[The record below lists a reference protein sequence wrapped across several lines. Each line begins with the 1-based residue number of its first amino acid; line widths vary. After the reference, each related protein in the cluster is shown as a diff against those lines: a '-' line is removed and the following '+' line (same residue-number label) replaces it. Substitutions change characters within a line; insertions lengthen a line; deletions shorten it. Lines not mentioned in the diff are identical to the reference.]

1 MTKLLRALLVFRI
14 FQRFSA
20 ESLAA
25 ECQLGTIH
33 EQSSLVQRNHT
44 STKVM
49 LVSDAVIRT
58 DRSYRSRLF
67 SEAFLASCGK
77 HMVLAL
83 SGAFPEQGSFPL
95 EVFLPVGLLLA
106 MLGCFLVTRDEK
118 DAKNDTKSGAKSDAK
133 SVRDTKSGASTTS
146 MFAPSEPK
154 ARQGRPHEF
163 QASAKSQGPQPTLIN
178 LCPNLVVPEKVE
190 CTILVPQVSSLKS
203 SRVIPLCDLS
213 GGTILQLEVV
223 RHQRSDETRLLLFSP
238 SREIQFATCQKATV
252 QGSRG
257 FSLHGQDASRQAL
270 LRGVEG
276 GCLLTSQQRGSIR
289 FRISSPGSINASD
302 DDGQLLAYSDP
313 ASADAQGLPRLTL
326 KVGPKVD
333 AGLMALCYVAIG
345 LLNDEKSSKTGC

>member
-106 MLGCFLVTRDEK
+106 MLGCFLVTRDNK
-118 DAKNDTKSGAKSDAK
+118 DAKMIRNPEQNLM
-133 SVRDTKSGASTTS
+133 RN
-146 MFAPSEPK
+146 
-154 ARQGRPHEF
+154 R
-163 QASAKSQGPQPTLIN
+163 SAIRNPGL
-178 LCPNLVVPEKVE
+178 
-190 CTILVPQVSSLKS
+190 
-203 SRVIPLCDLS
+203 R
-213 GGTILQLEVV
+213 
-223 RHQRSDETRLLLFSP
+223 RL
-238 SREIQFATCQKATV
+238 RC
-252 QGSRG
+252 
-257 FSLHGQDASRQAL
+257 
-270 LRGVEG
+270 
-276 GCLLTSQQRGSIR
+276 
-289 FRISSPGSINASD
+289 
-302 DDGQLLAYSDP
+302 
-313 ASADAQGLPRLTL
+313 LPRAN
-326 KVGPKVD
+326 PKLD
-333 AGLMALCYVAIG
+333 RGG
-345 LLNDEKSSKTGC
+345 RTSFKPRPSHRDRSQR

>member
-1 MTKLLRALLVFRI
+1 MTKLLRALLVFCT

-20 ESLAA
+20 ESLASA
-25 ECQLGTIH
+25 ECQLGTITL

-49 LVSDAVIRT
+49 LVSDAVIRS
-58 DRSYRSRLF
+58 DRSRLF

-106 MLGCFLVTRDEK
+106 MLGCFLVTRDDK
-118 DAKNDTKSGAKSDAK
+118 DAKNETKSGAKSDVAK
-133 SVRDTKSGASTTS
+133 SDVAKSSVRDGAP

-178 LCPNLVVPEKVE
+178 ICPNLVVPEKVE

-223 RHQRSDETRLLLFSP
+223 RHHRSEETRLLLFSP
-238 SREIQFATCQKATV
+238 SREIQFASCQMATL

-270 LRGVEG
+270 LRPVEG
-276 GCLLTSQQRGSIR
+276 GCLLTAQQRRSIR

-326 KVGPKVD
+326 KVGPQVD
-333 AGLMALCYVAIG
+333 AGLMALCYVAMG
-345 LLNDEKSSKTGC
+345 LLDERSKTGC

>member
-1 MTKLLRALLVFRI
+1 MTKLLLALLVFRI

-20 ESLAA
+20 ESLATSD

-49 LVSDAVIRT
+49 LVSDAVIRS
-58 DRSYRSRLF
+58 DSRSRLF

-106 MLGCFLVTRDEK
+106 MLGCFLVTRKDDK
-118 DAKNDTKSGAKSDAK
+118 DAKTDTKSGAKSDVAK
-133 SVRDTKSGASTTS
+133 SSVRDGAS

-178 LCPNLVVPEKVE
+178 ICPNLVVPEKVE

-238 SREIQFATCQKATV
+238 SREIQFATCQRASV

-257 FSLHGQDASRQAL
+257 FSLHGQDVSRQAV

-276 GCLLTSQQRGSIR
+276 GCLLTAQQRGSIR

-333 AGLMALCYVAIG
+333 AGLMALCYVAMG